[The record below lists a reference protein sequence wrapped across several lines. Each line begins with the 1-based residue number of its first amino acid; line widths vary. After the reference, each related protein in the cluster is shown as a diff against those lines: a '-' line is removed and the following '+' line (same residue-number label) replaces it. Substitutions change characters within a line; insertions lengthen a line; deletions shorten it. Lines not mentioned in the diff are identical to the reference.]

1 MLSFR
6 SEILILQLTVKVDR
20 TETESLHNLCMCDC
34 VHAFVYYKPGL
45 WGFHHI
51 ACHNNMTLHTHTIY
65 VLLYIYV
72 CVYVNCHIYH
82 IYPYMTWGGG
92 GGGGGGGHESMCG
105 R

>member
-1 MLSFR
+1 MSFR

-20 TETESLHNLCMCDC
+20 IEIESLHNLCMCDC

-51 ACHNNMTLHTHTIY
+51 ACHNNMTLHTHIIY
-65 VLLYIYV
+65 VLLCIYMFVCMLSYISLY
-72 CVYVNCHIYH
+72 
-82 IYPYMTWGGG
+82 YMGG